1 MRAASQ
7 CGAARP
13 SPLICP
19 ACRAIEAPEGD
30 AFALIGLPRSWAV
43 DQKELETRYGT
54 LRRLLEH
61 EAGSSRPE
69 ETRRKTSAAIA
80 VLDTARR
87 ELSDPLARGR
97 SLLLSYGGK
106 ERDKAVDS
114 SEFLMQV
121 MEVKRAAEQAR
132 GQKDETRLAAVIQEA
147 EEKLAT
153 LLMAAGQSFA
163 RLEKALREEVIAAAD
178 SLAAAKYWS
187 GVMNELRGKRVESR
201 ESRAGGR
208 EFEVQGQEDKRQNLR
223 PLGGSGDRKVSR

>member
-1 MRAASQ
+1 MSEFESAVVSPCPQ
-7 CGAARP
+7 CGAARL

-19 ACRAIEAPEGD
+19 ACRAIEAPAGD
-30 AFALIGLPRSWAV
+30 AFALLGLPRSWAV

-54 LRRLLEH
+54 LRRLLER

-69 ETRRKTSAAIA
+69 ETRRKASAAIA
-80 VLDTARR
+80 ALDAARR

-106 ERDKAVDS
+106 ERDRAVDS
-114 SEFLMQV
+114 SEFLTQV

-163 RLEKALREEVIAAAD
+163 RLEKALRDEVVAAAD

-201 ESRAGGR
+201 EPGVESSKSRA
-208 EFEVQGQEDKRQNLR
+208 KRTK
-223 PLGGSGDRKVSR
+223 DRTFDL